1 MTDIIQRASMG
12 RRQAL
17 EALYE
22 QNKQSILF
30 LCRALLREEEA
41 AEAVFVHAF
50 SDLWSEVLRGE
61 VQSEKEL
68 QKRLTRKAVIGCRKH
83 ILQKDPKALRVPQNK
98 NFLTTAE
105 IGVVDEHAA
114 LADIV
119 LDTLEPLQR
128 FLFVLNRVAKLRESE
143 IAKAAHIDENTL
155 KIALNAEQTNL
166 KHILESLKKITDK
179 ETFASEKALAQSL
192 ADARTNAA
200 VPAACEAQVLEEIRT
215 LSAPIEQKRKQKIMR
230 ITVLIVA
237 AAAVLAGIAAAV
249 AVALSGKS
257 DDADATSDG
266 TDSTAFTASSAEDIT
281 VTAYADI
288 AIAEYGTVT
297 VALDGT
303 AAPETVENFISLAE
317 SGFYDG
323 LTFHRI
329 MDGFMMQGG
338 DPEGNGTG
346 GAENTV
352 IGEFSANGF
361 ENNLSHT
368 RGAISMARSD
378 DYDSASSQFFIVQS
392 DSTFLDGQY
401 AAFGYVT
408 QGMELVD
415 QICAEAEPTD
425 DNGTIEADQQP
436 IITSVTIRY
445 K

>member
-41 AEAVFVHAF
+41 AEAVFVHVF
-50 SDLWSEVLRGE
+50 SDIWSEVLRGE
-61 VQSEKEL
+61 VQTEKEL
-68 QKRLTRKAVIGCRKH
+68 QKKLTRRAVIESRKQ
-83 ILQKDPKALRVPQNK
+83 ILKEDPKALRVPQNK
-98 NFLTTAE
+98 NFLSTAE
-105 IGVVDEHAA
+105 IGVVDKHAA

-128 FLFVLNRVAKLRESE
+128 FLFVLNRVAELRESE
-143 IAKAAHIDENTL
+143 IAKAARIDENTL

-166 KHILESLKKITDK
+166 KHILESLKKITGK

-200 VPAACEAQVLEEIRT
+200 VPAACEAQILEEIRT
-215 LSAPIEQKRKQKIMR
+215 LSAPIEQKRKRKIVQ

-237 AAAVLAGIAAAV
+237 AAAVLAGIAAAI
-249 AVALSGKS
+249 AVALSGKT
-257 DDADATSDG
+257 DDADAASDG
-266 TDSTAFTASSAEDIT
+266 TAFTASSAEDIT

-288 AIAEYGTVT
+288 AIEDYGTVT

-317 SGFYDG
+317 SGFYNG

-346 GAENTV
+346 GSENTV

-368 RGAISMARSD
+368 RGAISMARSN

-401 AAFGYVT
+401 ATFGYVT

-425 DNGTIEADQQP
+425 DNGTIEADQLP
-436 IITSVTIRY
+436 VITSVTIRY
-445 K
+445 E